1 VNEES
6 RYARAALQQAPAH
19 RYDANGFTVKDVD
32 INGKEVDRDKV
43 EYHETYY
50 LLTTLPLPDPP
61 DVQVMVRETDNVALL
76 AHKALKDPQ
85 KWWVVADANP
95 QIRHPLDYRA
105 GDVVFLPV

>member
-1 VNEES
+1 MNEES
-6 RYARAALQQAPAH
+6 RYARASLQQAPAH
-19 RYDANGFTVKDVD
+19 RYDAKGFVVKDKD
-32 INGKEVDRDKV
+32 LDGKETDRDAV
-43 EYHETYY
+43 VYHETAY

-95 QIRHPLDYRA
+95 QIRHPLDYKT